1 MMKSHSI
8 EHTKYNDLQQ
18 TFPYFIELNGKKVT
32 IKNPLTGHE
41 MKINRLAMVSLA
53 LDGKKYNLQVSRL
66 VQCTF
71 STNPD
76 NKPCVIHK
84 NVDKFDFSLDNL
96 LWATRKESI
105 AKHKPSYP
113 EKTSKAGNR
122 PVIQWSV
129 TKDKEKG
136 EKMNTFPSAKAA
148 QHALRNNGKPKADKT
163 HITASCQAALMDKM
177 KNAYGYYWSYEPTE
191 LIADDEEFRKLDEI
205 PPHPVYN
212 DEGHKHETWYKN
224 YGRYKAGAEG
234 YEISNYGRVKNVKNR
249 NILKGA
255 TVNEY
260 RKIAMN
266 GKFYSLTKLVA
277 MTW

>member
-1 MMKSHSI
+1 MS
-8 EHTKYNDLQQ
+8 
-18 TFPYFIELNGKKVT
+18 FIPAKRSRTAARAV
-32 IKNPLTGHE
+32 
-41 MKINRLAMVSLA
+41 LA
-53 LDGKKYNLQVSRL
+53 
-66 VQCTF
+66 
-71 STNPD
+71 
-76 NKPCVIHK
+76 
-84 NVDKFDFSLDNL
+84 
-96 LWATRKESI
+96 
-105 AKHKPSYP
+105 
-113 EKTSKAGNR
+113 R
-122 PVIQWSV
+122 PVIQWNV
-129 TKDKEKG
+129 REDKEKG

-212 DEGHKHETWYKN
+212 DEGHKDETWYKN

-277 MTW
+277 MTWSYNENLDKNTVVDHIKGSHNQELRDNYCAENMRWVSPSKNQKARRGQRAGVYVVQVYDEEMKLYRCIF